1 VRRLWIALGIVAVAV
16 GSVVAGSLQASPRV
30 ETVLAAGDIA
40 TCGGNGDAR
49 TADVVAGQSGTV
61 LTLGNNAYPAG
72 STADFARCF
81 GPTWGRFKHRIR
93 PAPGAR
99 DYRSPDAAAYR
110 RYFGLSRTY
119 YAFDLGAWR
128 LYALDSER
136 ISTAQL
142 AWLRRDLAQH
152 PRRCV
157 LAYWSRPLFNSGV
170 GGDQPSV
177 RPFWSVLYRA
187 GAEIVLSGQ
196 APDYERLTRVDPR
209 GYVDYLHGLREFVVG
224 TGGAR
229 RSSKSQVVTDSRT
242 RAVEWWE
249 PGVLRLGLGPSGY
262 SWRFLATGTPVPDFG
277 GESCHGKPS

>member
-1 VRRLWIALGIVAVAV
+1 MRIWIVLGIVALAV

-40 TCGGNGDAR
+40 TCAGTGDAR
-49 TADVVAGQSGTV
+49 TAAVLAREPGTI

-72 STADFARCF
+72 SAADFSRCF
-81 GPTWGRFKHRIR
+81 GPTWGRFDSRIR
-93 PAPGAR
+93 PAVGDR
-99 DYRSPDAAAYR
+99 DYRSPDAAGFRAY
-110 RYFGLSRTY
+110 FHLARTY

-136 ISTAQL
+136 VSRAQL
-142 AWLRRDLAQH
+142 AWLRHDLAQH
-152 PRRCV
+152 PHECV

-170 GGDQPSV
+170 GGDQHSV
-177 RPFWSVLYRA
+177 RPFWQLLYRA
-187 GAEIVLSGQ
+187 GAEMVLSGQ
-196 APDYERLTRVDPR
+196 APDYERVTRVDPDGR
-209 GYVDYLHGLREFVVG
+209 VDYIHGLREFVVG

-229 RSSKSQVVTDSRT
+229 RSSKSQINTDSRT

-249 PGVLRLGLGPSGY
+249 PGILRLQLGPSGY
-262 SWRFLATGTPVPDFG
+262 SWRFLAVGANIPDFG